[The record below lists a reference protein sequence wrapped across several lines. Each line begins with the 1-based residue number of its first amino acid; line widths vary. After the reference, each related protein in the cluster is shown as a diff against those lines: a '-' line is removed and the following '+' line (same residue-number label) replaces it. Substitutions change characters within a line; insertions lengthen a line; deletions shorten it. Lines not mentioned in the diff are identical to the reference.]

1 MILYSPSQNGFYAPA
16 LHGNN
21 IPVDAVEI
29 TAAEHRALLDAQSR
43 GKLIQPDANGRP
55 VAVEPPPLPE
65 PTPAQLAT
73 QARAERDRL
82 MREVYDPAVM
92 QLLRKRR
99 VLSSASEDVAGID
112 AQLTEWDAY
121 ADVLE
126 VVPDQPGF
134 PNSIEWPEAPSDS
147 VVSGAEG
154 GGVSCESESEPA
166 TSEV

>member
-1 MILYSPSQNGFYAPA
+1 MRYYKDQNNNVYAFESA
-16 LHGNN
+16 EEMHRVCSSKGWQDLTS
-21 IPVDAVEI
+21 I
-29 TAAEHRALLDAQSR
+29 TTAEKDEFT
-43 GKLIQPDANGRP
+43 KP
-55 VAVEPPPLPE
+55 PE
-65 PTPAQLAT
+65 PTQDELAT

-92 QLLRKRR
+92 QRLRKRR
-99 VLSSASEDVAGID
+99 VLSSASADVAGID
-112 AQLTEWDAY
+112 ARLAEWDAY
-121 ADVLE
+121 ADALE

-147 VVSGAEG
+147 VVSGAED